1 MDNPLVFVHGAGDS
15 ARTWREQVK
24 HFGARAYALDLP
36 GHGERPD
43 SLPEQ
48 AAAADYAVAVWAIV
62 ADELRLK

>member
-1 MDNPLVFVHGAGDS
+1 M
-15 ARTWREQVK
+15 E
-24 HFGARAYALDLP
+24 HFGAQAYALDLP